1 MTVAAGMKLRAL
13 RSSDERLLCADI
25 VEKVEN
31 RTTAKIPQKLIF
43 WHAYRCKARGAD
55 TKVLGRFCVKR

>member
-31 RTTAKIPQKLIF
+31 
-43 WHAYRCKARGAD
+43 
-55 TKVLGRFCVKR
+55 